1 MPSVS
6 TYLEDEVETSAS
18 EHMLRLYREAAQVT
32 GEILAQARAGDWPQV
47 MQLGEAYLN
56 TIDRIRALGP
66 VPPLDAEARTRKH
79 ALLVSILENNARTQ
93 SLVRPGLERLGQLI
107 GTMRRQQA
115 LTDAY
120 GRPDHPR

>member
-6 TYLEDEVETSAS
+6 TYPAVEAGTCTPK
-18 EHMLRLYREAAQVT
+18 HMLQLYCEAARVT
-32 GEILAQARAGDWPQV
+32 GEILAQARAGDWLKV
-47 MQLGEAYLN
+47 VQLGEAYLG

-66 VPPLDAEARTRKH
+66 VPPLDAETRTRKH

-93 SLVRPGLERLGQLI
+93 SLARPGLERLSQLI
-107 GTMRRQQA
+107 GTMKRQQA

-120 GRPDHPR
+120 GRPNYPR